1 MLGLCSKSFYW
12 KNVYNFIFFT
22 WKSICYADL
31 LFFLFSV
38 KFRQQVT
45 SKKLLIYSLPFFS
58 DKKGTTLLLPFR
70 TLFRLAARIGDRSFH
85 QTHQIGQLLEGSFL
99 FALFGNL
106 RRLTDIKPPLP
117 FQKLKILLSSVKF
130 DENQNWKTQLQ

>member
-1 MLGLCSKSFYW
+1 MFKIFLLKKCLQFYIFHLKINLLCLSF
-12 KNVYNFIFFT
+12 I
-22 WKSICYADL
+22 
-31 LFFLFSV
+31 FLFSV

-130 DENQNWKTQLQ
+130 DENIN